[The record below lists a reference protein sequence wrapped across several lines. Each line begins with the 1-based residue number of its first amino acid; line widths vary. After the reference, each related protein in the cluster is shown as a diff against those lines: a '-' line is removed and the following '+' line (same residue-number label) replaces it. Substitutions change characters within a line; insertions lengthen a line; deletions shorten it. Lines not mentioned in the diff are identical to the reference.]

1 MGFFDTL
8 MGTFLDDPDRKEKRF
23 EESVMK
29 KFPRKYFDIVKQPSA
44 KTDQER
50 SSGRL
55 HDPPYVLVHKPTKEE
70 FAIECAYFPKMYP
83 QEILEFCTPDQ
94 FEHVKKYRETRK
106 LPVFFLIGL
115 GGVDNFGNEALFIV
129 PLTSVEKPVLSPD
142 IFETY
147 RKMPHNDFFWDRGQL
162 Y

>member
-8 MGTFLDDPDRKEKRF
+8 METFLDDPDRKEKRF

-29 KFPRKYFDIVKQPSA
+29 KFPGKYFDIVKQPSA

-55 HDPPYVLVHKPTKEE
+55 LDPRYVLIYKPTKEE
-70 FAIECAYFPKMYP
+70 FAIECAYFPRMYP

-94 FEHVKKYRETRK
+94 FEHFKKYRETRK
-106 LPVFFLIGL
+106 LPVFFIIGL
-115 GGVDNFGNEALFIV
+115 GGVDNFGREDLFIV
-129 PLTSVEKPVLSPD
+129 PLTSVEKPVLTPD
-142 IFETY
+142 VFETY
-147 RKMPHNDFFWDRGQL
+147 RKKPLNDFFWDRGQL